1 MEELLLPSGG
11 EEEARSEHSSCA
23 PGAAGRSMGER
34 LRSFVQVTVK
44 GDLGRTVRNFC
55 KRNGLLTLSVIA
67 VLTGCTLGFML
78 RGTQLSTQAKIYF
91 SFPGEL
97 LMRML
102 KMLILPLITSSLMSG
117 LSSMESK
124 ACCRMGVLTVTYYLW
139 TTFIA
144 VVVGIVLVI
153 IIKPG
158 VGTEMES
165 NRWGAGPS

>member
-1 MEELLLPSGG
+1 MEELLLPSG
-11 EEEARSEHSSCA
+11 EEEARSDHSSYA
-23 PGAAGRSMGER
+23 PGHAGRTMGDRVKTFFE
-34 LRSFVQVTVK
+34 VTVK
-44 GDLGRTVRNFC
+44 EDLKRTVRNFL
-55 KRNGLLTLSVIA
+55 KKNGLLTLSVIA

-139 TTFIA
+139 
-144 VVVGIVLVI
+144 
-153 IIKPG
+153 
-158 VGTEMES
+158 
-165 NRWGAGPS
+165 

>member
-1 MEELLLPSGG
+1 MEELLLPSDGG
-11 EEEARSEHSSCA
+11 EEDARSDSG
-23 PGAAGRSMGER
+23 PGDEGRAMGDRVKPFLSGTEK
-34 LRSFVQVTVK
+34 LRN
-44 GDLGRTVRNFC
+44 TVRDFI
-55 KRNGLLTLSVIA
+55 KKNGLLTLSVIS
-67 VLTGCTLGFML
+67 VLSGCTLGFML

-144 VVVGIVLVI
+144 VIVGIILVL

-165 NRWGAGPS
+165 HRLGGPS